1 MAVSTANNNSDA
13 RSMYENRVAYE
24 EEYPKNAIQFDTG
37 YENRLFGKVD
47 TLGNSIRIQEGFLS
61 FFATKYDKTN
71 ASCIHFMADAF
82 AVCRNDYLN
91 QIKKNKINLASPFF
105 QDKLIVYNGWKKQ
118 EALYTQNLNSL
129 YLSFVNSIESGASFE
144 FSNFSDVLQGVVK
157 FETFVELLLVFIRLN
172 ELPLSRVG
180 FFESKYNP
188 VHTTGLVLEIY
199 EDDAGSDETREK
211 FITDPNY
218 GLVSELL
225 AKRGLRFDAQVPWRI
240 IANIQSNNLAEYII
254 PYLKPNY
261 KLQDIFDKFYY
272 KNFDKA
278 LNVSAFQEFKDY
290 IKRFYDAYKI
300 AYPKQN
306 RLSQTKCGIKNVF
319 VYAEDIGF
327 KPDSKD
333 EDLFFLDVY
342 YKTRLIE
349 GILNFSS
356 SVQEFHRQN
365 YRGFYL
371 YEKDRNI
378 GIQQAIEY
386 INYNIGTLAFRSPS
400 VKEINLT
407 RAGNSV
413 SM

>member
-13 RSMYENRVAYE
+13 KSMYENRVAYE
-24 EEYPKNAIQFDTG
+24 EEFPKTVIQFHTG
-37 YENRLFGKVD
+37 YENSLFGKVD
-47 TLGNSIRIQEGFLS
+47 TLGNSVRIQEGFLS
-61 FFATKYDKTN
+61 FFGTKDDKGN
-71 ASCIHFMADAF
+71 PSCIHFMADAF
-82 AVCRNDYLN
+82 AACRNDYLF
-91 QIKKNKINLASPFF
+91 QVKKKKINLASPFF
-105 QDKLIVYNGWKKQ
+105 QDKLVVYNGWKKQ

-129 YLSFVNSIESGASFE
+129 YLRFVSDIESGALFE
-144 FSNFSDVLQGVVK
+144 FSTFSSILKGVVK
-157 FETFVELLLVFIRLN
+157 FETFVEFLLVFIRLN
-172 ELPLSRVG
+172 DLPLTRVG
-180 FFESKYNP
+180 FFESKFNP
-188 VHTTGLVLEIY
+188 IHTTGLVLEIY
-199 EDDAGSDETREK
+199 EDDAGSDETREQ
-211 FITDPNY
+211 FISDPNY

-240 IANIQSNNLAEYII
+240 IANIQSNNLSEYVN

-261 KLQDIFDKFYY
+261 KIQDIFDKFYY

-290 IKRFYDAYKI
+290 IKTFYESYRL

-306 RLSQTKCGIKNVF
+306 KLTETKCGIKNAF
-319 VYAEDIGF
+319 VYAEDIKF
-327 KPDSKD
+327 KENSKE

-342 YKTRLIE
+342 YKARLIE
-349 GILNFSS
+349 TRLDFSG

-378 GIQQAIEY
+378 GIQQAVEY
-386 INYNIGTLAFRSPS
+386 INYNLGTLAFRSPS

-407 RAGNSV
+407 RTGNSATV
-413 SM
+413 